1 MRPEYGKLTR
11 ASGEEQSDPAGR
23 SLVTRLA
30 ASPLNFVPRALELQ
44 REPAHSQKLLFIFK
58 PVFLPIPLMT
68 RSNLSFPPNEEC
80 KVDSKMQ
87 LIHSK
92 AFNRFLTD
100 KNIPD
105 YK

>member
-1 MRPEYGKLTR
+1 
-11 ASGEEQSDPAGR
+11 
-23 SLVTRLA
+23 
-30 ASPLNFVPRALELQ
+30 
-44 REPAHSQKLLFIFK
+44 
-58 PVFLPIPLMT
+58 MT

-100 KNIPD
+100 KNILD